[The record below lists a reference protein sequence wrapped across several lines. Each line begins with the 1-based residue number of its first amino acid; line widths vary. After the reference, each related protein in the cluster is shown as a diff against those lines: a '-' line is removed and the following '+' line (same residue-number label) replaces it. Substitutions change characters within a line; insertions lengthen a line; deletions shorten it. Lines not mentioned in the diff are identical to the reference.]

1 MKTNE
6 LLKILKKV
14 VVSLFEM
21 PKEATKYGT
30 ILPLA
35 KNV

>member
-6 LLKILKKV
+6 LLKI
-14 VVSLFEM
+14 VSLFEM